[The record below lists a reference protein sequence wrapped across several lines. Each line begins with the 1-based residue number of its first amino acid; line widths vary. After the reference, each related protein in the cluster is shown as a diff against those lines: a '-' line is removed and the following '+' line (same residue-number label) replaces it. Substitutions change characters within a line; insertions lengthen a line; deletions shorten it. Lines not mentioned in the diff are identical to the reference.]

1 MVSPYGSVRDV
12 YLSPKKDAP
21 FIVHIQ
27 DGHGIEEAQRNIS
40 SMIEIM
46 GQEPKIQ
53 LVGLEAAWGPFS
65 LQPYRDYPDA
75 NITKEIADF
84 FLKKGLIAGPE
95 YAGLTLPTAP
105 DFFGAED
112 KTLYDANVLALK
124 TAYKTKKAAL
134 TQLGVVVN
142 NVGVLKSQRY
152 SDQLKTFDGHFEGY
166 HSEKEKLA
174 VYVRYLV
181 ETHRSLKI
189 PHPALRG
196 PSDPGPIRPVAN
208 ASHWQAR
215 PFPQEGKE
223 NRDFPSP
230 LGRLVAERPAPGAPE
245 ALMRGQGEGSVPNLE
260 LLVRALDEEDRLN
273 FKLVEKERRDLVE
286 QLANKLNVQQMQ
298 DLVAKSVDYRAGRV
312 GYGDYHSHLIEICRQ
327 HGISV
332 GQWGHLNRYIS
343 YVTLADKID
352 KNSLLE
358 EMDLLDRAIPERL
371 ARTSDE
377 KKLVSVA
384 YDLTLM
390 AKLLRH
396 EMAPTD
402 WAAYEKRAGEIHRLG
417 DRLSELDPTGK
428 WESLSAKTLKPF
440 EDFCRYATQ
449 RNNALTDNLLRRM
462 GETQAKS
469 AVLVAGGFHTEGL
482 SALLRD
488 KQVSYVVLTP
498 KITEIPRDNKY
509 LDLLASDPVPLE
521 KQLAGDRIYLA
532 KVVGMTEKSTARL
545 MAAIQ
550 QVAQLKKALVDMGNG
565 YAITTDESYKGA
577 RVLLTLG
584 DGRNIFLVT
593 NYRQEKPFLN
603 FSSRIV
609 NGSISFIKAL
619 ATKLQNRVNAIPL
632 PATIKEDTVMLLGA
646 LGLFGGP
653 MVSFGILLLLH
664 VPNAIRI
671 ISDQD
676 SSTSKKILRLA
687 TLLAALTIFQLLWI
701 DWAGPLDTISNFK
714 ALEVAGEISLFH
726 FVYSQVAKS
735 FPKSGFEPATSD
747 ILRSRFEDYNTRTF
761 SVPDALENQTPPPIL
776 TEQAKLLIDNNKN
789 YIVDLKLL
797 PVGTVVYYE
806 IVDGH
811 WDYTIR
817 IEENNM
823 VSVWLRG
830 DHGRGMGPIT
840 EIGSVKHYLRR
851 DLKKVNK
858 MNEPGILR
866 TDRQFS
872 MPYFHQT
879 KFGEGERHL
888 LSIGT
893 MGNNDAFIAVPQRIT
908 ILLPAGHSFH
918 EMLSKKSIIIVDNNA
933 SLLSLLNR
941 TFMAMWHFTIG
952 KFGEEWVGWE
962 QAWDLA
968 GDSMTK
974 KTFSYRWA
982 PITELPGLPWVAQ
995 AFGGG
1000 VTAILGSSFI
1010 FALLHHLR
1018 PPPSFSAV
1026 FKDASGVGGKLMVI
1040 VRAIWPTIMLSI
1052 EQFIFIDAWKIKRDS
1067 DSGKLV
1073 FGVGI
1078 QFIVQTLAAVII
1090 NFLALSIGGDSYL
1103 FTGLVAAGLHSTY
1116 NFIFPRFGLPALAAG
1131 GEEKDSRLNTEIGA
1145 IIGLLK
1151 EGRKL
1156 LNKPSPR
1163 KADVTTVFEDISDAI
1178 TRLKTLSKNL
1188 NNPRMGYQQW
1198 EKDNISKIINEQ
1210 IIQKRLI
1217 PSLQSLMGFVDK
1229 LSASQEEGAIA
1240 AAHKAIDLIG
1250 PHFDMYSDYE
1260 RQNAPTPT
1268 EMHEKLDRKAL
1279 ERIASKKNVTA
1290 DSVLSVAQ
1298 DIRLSNSQVELLETL
1313 GAIERSGLK
1322 PSFPLMEVV
1331 GKNTGDFY
1339 RALWED
1345 TKKIIGSVYRPQF
1358 EADETEVSKQLSDLT
1373 DVLQMIIEDNKEGN
1387 ATDFRRKYPNVD
1399 AFISDLSNF
1408 SDAPAPLAKL
1418 WFGMSETEY
1427 ARFVDNL
1434 FLTEISKGQVVID
1447 GWKIFY
1453 HRDAFNGK
1461 LFPLN
1466 AIKALVKKFASDVE
1480 QSAQQRGG
1488 DYSKKGILRD
1498 DFAHLFWG
1506 FVKKDLVASE
1516 ITILW
1521 FGTGQEAH
1529 ANVSTDAN
1537 SNVAETVFQ
1546 RADSLNGENRLPL
1559 MGSEAPKKGSP
1570 VRGAVGEKPAATI
1583 KALMPLYHWMGR
1595 AFNPDWSRIPANEKL
1610 EQIIE
1615 VYAPVVESVLFGV
1628 VFGGTLALL
1637 GFLGIDLSTLQTVGL
1652 WGAFNGIFALS
1663 HRTFYVLENG
1673 EWKEKSLADVGKST
1687 HLTLWAA
1694 SLGVHL
1700 PLLGMLLTPAAF
1712 SVPFFLAVF
1721 VSSALS
1727 SGFHRFYNKWVARPL
1742 GLPALT
1748 GVRSDFNRARS
1759 LLFLLLK
1766 DLDDRDVFRIHSELI
1781 TRYPSYKESAGELN
1795 SAASISTFWNQ
1806 HLATTVGRSNDD
1818 SWTDFKN
1825 SLLSLSN
1832 PRISYIQDDPFSSG
1846 GFGEARLIKINGKDF
1861 ILKTARHG
1869 QDKIPLLDAIFNIG
1883 SLLYEEKQLKSMK
1896 KLIKENKIPHVVPIH
1911 VGGGISNGRNFIVME
1926 RIKGEN
1932 LNANSQISLQEALRI
1947 IDAVRWF
1954 HKNNKV
1960 HGDLKPLNIMIASE
1974 GAFLLDLGT
1983 TKQVG
1988 TKIAWD
1994 NVSTQEFSTGLDET
2008 RRGKNFNTDIYQ
2020 LAATLVTAM
2029 NEDDLTRPK
2038 IFRVLERALTGFELP
2053 THTAFPT
2060 GFDTS
2065 EFRPSAEEMYVEFI
2079 RSIEDQE
2086 QPEPNPFNK
2095 QKMIGELQ
2103 IAKAWNWAEMQTL
2116 NGGVNNIF
2124 YFVLRFF
2131 TSEKFAKAW
2140 GMRLLP
2146 VEISVLGWAGW
2157 MASGWAQAV
2166 FGALALDP
2174 TFMGAALMAA
2184 GILVFRGLHFALDK
2198 VWARTHPAQGP
2209 PSTTFWLN
2217 TARMMPYAMLPVL
2230 AASPVAFLVAFFVLA
2245 YDHFAFDLK
2254 QLLNRDLPLSNTA
2267 KLLVVSMVSA
2277 TFAVVIAPIIVSNLA
2292 SPMGTFFLVSLAAQV
2307 FDPVTMQS
2315 FSENPAS
2322 GLFALSVGTVSN
2334 FSTYALSMGWAPM
2347 ALLGFATSAL
2357 LSNTRWLPSLSV
2369 AQNYLS
2375 AYGRLGENHSL
2386 NTYSSIEDY
2395 ESFLIDGPHSLLTR
2409 GRLARNLEIARH
2421 TSGVKSVF
2429 YLGAG
2434 TDLTHVLTSFP
2445 DATHVTLSGNNYGTI
2460 TAESIKNAMTTSHG
2474 LTGRSNELLTAYK
2487 ESVSNNGF
2495 AGTSLVQNPVMQ
2507 SSFLALELLSLGVQV
2522 GTIRSESGGGISFE
2536 VPGLLGRPSR
2546 RVSIV
2551 FKNNAF
2557 NGSPVQM
2564 NTGEQ
2569 IYDGF
2574 FAKAIDGIQPYFMGV
2589 FSALADRLS
2598 SSLTVVSDRAVP
2610 DNMDDIGFREI
2621 SKVTVSDEDSG
2632 SYGNAF
2638 QVVKLNRFPTPPK
2651 ENELAAKS
2659 VVALIE
2665 SRKLAKL
2672 AINLKYNFEGT
2683 DYRPT
2688 FELQGET
2695 SRNDIDSAIRI
2706 LGAANVSVQVAE
2718 EYGRQLALAE
2728 GNGTQKVAVL
2738 HGIASWEEKTRTIAL
2753 AVVRGM
2759 LMAGKPV
2766 LIVAEAGFDTA
2777 IINYSGQTPI
2787 EVLNIAELNADL
2799 MNTVETQR
2807 SNRDVPLAST
2817 VLIREEDRAVLDGTN
2832 YSALTFEGISRAIQN
2847 ALETLIATLRAA

>member
-1 MVSPYGSVRDV
+1 M
-12 YLSPKKDAP
+12 DA
-21 FIVHIQ
+21 
-27 DGHGIEEAQRNIS
+27 
-40 SMIEIM
+40 
-46 GQEPKIQ
+46 
-53 LVGLEAAWGPFS
+53 
-65 LQPYRDYPDA
+65 
-75 NITKEIADF
+75 
-84 FLKKGLIAGPE
+84 
-95 YAGLTLPTAP
+95 
-105 DFFGAED
+105 
-112 KTLYDANVLALK
+112 
-124 TAYKTKKAAL
+124 
-134 TQLGVVVN
+134 
-142 NVGVLKSQRY
+142 
-152 SDQLKTFDGHFEGY
+152 
-166 HSEKEKLA
+166 
-174 VYVRYLV
+174 
-181 ETHRSLKI
+181 
-189 PHPALRG
+189 
-196 PSDPGPIRPVAN
+196 
-208 ASHWQAR
+208 
-215 PFPQEGKE
+215 
-223 NRDFPSP
+223 
-230 LGRLVAERPAPGAPE
+230 
-245 ALMRGQGEGSVPNLE
+245 
-260 LLVRALDEEDRLN
+260 
-273 FKLVEKERRDLVE
+273 
-286 QLANKLNVQQMQ
+286 
-298 DLVAKSVDYRAGRV
+298 
-312 GYGDYHSHLIEICRQ
+312 
-327 HGISV
+327 
-332 GQWGHLNRYIS
+332 
-343 YVTLADKID
+343 
-352 KNSLLE
+352 
-358 EMDLLDRAIPERL
+358 LDRAIPERL
-371 ARTSDE
+371 ARSAEE
-377 KKLVSVA
+377 KKLVSIA

-390 AKLLRH
+390 GKILGH
-396 EMAPTD
+396 EMSATD
-402 WAAYEKRAGEIHRLG
+402 WAAYEKRVSEIHRLT
-417 DRLSELDPTGK
+417 DRLNELDPTGK

-482 SALLRD
+482 SALLRQ
-488 KQVSYVVLTP
+488 KQVSYVVVTP

-532 KVVGMTEKSTARL
+532 KLVGMTEKSTAGL
-545 MAAIQ
+545 MNAIQ

-565 YAITTDESYKGA
+565 YAITNDESYKGA

-609 NGSISFIKAL
+609 NGSILFIKAL

-714 ALEVAGEISLFH
+714 ALEIAGEISLFH

-817 IEENNM
+817 IEEDNM

-908 ILLPAGHSFH
+908 IMLPAGHSFH
-918 EMLSKKSIIIVDNNA
+918 EMLSKKSIIIVDNND

-1000 VTAILGSSFI
+1000 VSAILGSSFI

-1331 GKNTGDFY
+1331 GKNTGNFY

-1595 AFNPDWSRIPANEKL
+1595 TFNPQWSRIPAREKL

-1637 GFLGIDLSTLQTVGL
+1637 GFLGFDLSTLQKVGL

-1663 HRTFYVLENG
+1663 HRTFYVIENG
-1673 EWKEKSLADVGKST
+1673 EWKEKSLDDLKREGKGKYNYLILS
-1687 HLTLWAA
+1687 AA

-1748 GVRSDFNRARS
+1748 G
-1759 LLFLLLK
+1759 
-1766 DLDDRDVFRIHSELI
+1766 
-1781 TRYPSYKESAGELN
+1781 
-1795 SAASISTFWNQ
+1795 
-1806 HLATTVGRSNDD
+1806 
-1818 SWTDFKN
+1818 
-1825 SLLSLSN
+1825 
-1832 PRISYIQDDPFSSG
+1832 
-1846 GFGEARLIKINGKDF
+1846 
-1861 ILKTARHG
+1861 
-1869 QDKIPLLDAIFNIG
+1869 
-1883 SLLYEEKQLKSMK
+1883 
-1896 KLIKENKIPHVVPIH
+1896 
-1911 VGGGISNGRNFIVME
+1911 
-1926 RIKGEN
+1926 
-1932 LNANSQISLQEALRI
+1932 
-1947 IDAVRWF
+1947 
-1954 HKNNKV
+1954 
-1960 HGDLKPLNIMIASE
+1960 
-1974 GAFLLDLGT
+1974 LG
-1983 TKQVG
+1983 
-1988 TKIAWD
+1988 
-1994 NVSTQEFSTGLDET
+1994 L
-2008 RRGKNFNTDIYQ
+2008 
-2020 LAATLVTAM
+2020 
-2029 NEDDLTRPK
+2029 
-2038 IFRVLERALTGFELP
+2038 
-2053 THTAFPT
+2053 
-2060 GFDTS
+2060 
-2065 EFRPSAEEMYVEFI
+2065 
-2079 RSIEDQE
+2079 
-2086 QPEPNPFNK
+2086 
-2095 QKMIGELQ
+2095 
-2103 IAKAWNWAEMQTL
+2103 
-2116 NGGVNNIF
+2116 
-2124 YFVLRFF
+2124 
-2131 TSEKFAKAW
+2131 
-2140 GMRLLP
+2140 
-2146 VEISVLGWAGW
+2146 
-2157 MASGWAQAV
+2157 
-2166 FGALALDP
+2166 
-2174 TFMGAALMAA
+2174 
-2184 GILVFRGLHFALDK
+2184 
-2198 VWARTHPAQGP
+2198 
-2209 PSTTFWLN
+2209 
-2217 TARMMPYAMLPVL
+2217 
-2230 AASPVAFLVAFFVLA
+2230 
-2245 YDHFAFDLK
+2245 
-2254 QLLNRDLPLSNTA
+2254 
-2267 KLLVVSMVSA
+2267 
-2277 TFAVVIAPIIVSNLA
+2277 
-2292 SPMGTFFLVSLAAQV
+2292 
-2307 FDPVTMQS
+2307 
-2315 FSENPAS
+2315 
-2322 GLFALSVGTVSN
+2322 
-2334 FSTYALSMGWAPM
+2334 
-2347 ALLGFATSAL
+2347 
-2357 LSNTRWLPSLSV
+2357 
-2369 AQNYLS
+2369 
-2375 AYGRLGENHSL
+2375 
-2386 NTYSSIEDY
+2386 
-2395 ESFLIDGPHSLLTR
+2395 
-2409 GRLARNLEIARH
+2409 
-2421 TSGVKSVF
+2421 
-2429 YLGAG
+2429 
-2434 TDLTHVLTSFP
+2434 
-2445 DATHVTLSGNNYGTI
+2445 
-2460 TAESIKNAMTTSHG
+2460 
-2474 LTGRSNELLTAYK
+2474 
-2487 ESVSNNGF
+2487 
-2495 AGTSLVQNPVMQ
+2495 
-2507 SSFLALELLSLGVQV
+2507 
-2522 GTIRSESGGGISFE
+2522 
-2536 VPGLLGRPSR
+2536 
-2546 RVSIV
+2546 
-2551 FKNNAF
+2551 
-2557 NGSPVQM
+2557 
-2564 NTGEQ
+2564 
-2569 IYDGF
+2569 
-2574 FAKAIDGIQPYFMGV
+2574 
-2589 FSALADRLS
+2589 
-2598 SSLTVVSDRAVP
+2598 
-2610 DNMDDIGFREI
+2610 
-2621 SKVTVSDEDSG
+2621 
-2632 SYGNAF
+2632 
-2638 QVVKLNRFPTPPK
+2638 
-2651 ENELAAKS
+2651 
-2659 VVALIE
+2659 
-2665 SRKLAKL
+2665 
-2672 AINLKYNFEGT
+2672 
-2683 DYRPT
+2683 
-2688 FELQGET
+2688 
-2695 SRNDIDSAIRI
+2695 
-2706 LGAANVSVQVAE
+2706 
-2718 EYGRQLALAE
+2718 
-2728 GNGTQKVAVL
+2728 
-2738 HGIASWEEKTRTIAL
+2738 
-2753 AVVRGM
+2753 
-2759 LMAGKPV
+2759 
-2766 LIVAEAGFDTA
+2766 
-2777 IINYSGQTPI
+2777 
-2787 EVLNIAELNADL
+2787 
-2799 MNTVETQR
+2799 
-2807 SNRDVPLAST
+2807 
-2817 VLIREEDRAVLDGTN
+2817 
-2832 YSALTFEGISRAIQN
+2832 
-2847 ALETLIATLRAA
+2847 TLIARGLFYFFSSKT